1 MFRTVPAAL
10 FSILVVLPAPS
21 AVAAEAYPQRPI
33 RLILPFAAGGA
44 TDVLAR
50 AVSARLEEVLG
61 ASVIIDNRG
70 GAGGTLGTAL
80 AARAAPDGYTFLF
93 TSASHTFA
101 PSLYR
106 DLPYDPLKDFK
117 AITMFAS
124 IPNLLVVH
132 PSMPVRSVKEL
143 VALARRHPGEIRFSS
158 GGHGSNIHLTT
169 ELFAYTARIKL
180 EHVPYKGG
188 GPGQVAVMSGEVQ
201 LMLPAINSA
210 LPFVKSGRMRALGV
224 STLARS
230 PALPEL
236 PTIHESGV
244 PGYDKASWFALFA
257 PAAVPESI
265 SNHIYQAAIKV
276 LKNPEIVKLLAAE
289 GAVAVG
295 NTPVEFDAFVRSELM
310 AWAKLIRE
318 MNLKPAS

>member
-1 MFRTVPAAL
+1 MFRAVRVAL
-10 FSILVVLPAPS
+10 FSVLVALS
-21 AVAAEAYPQRPI
+21 ASSAIAAEAYPQKPI

-93 TSASHTFA
+93 TSASHTFT
-101 PSLYR
+101 PSLYK

-132 PSMPVRSVKEL
+132 PSMPAKSVKEL
-143 VALARRHPGEIRFSS
+143 LALARRHPGEIRFSS

-169 ELFAYTARIKL
+169 ELFAYMARIKL

-210 LPFVKSGRMRALGV
+210 FPFVKSGRMRALGV
-224 STLARS
+224 STKARS

-236 PTIHESGV
+236 PTIDESGV

-257 PAAVPESI
+257 PAAVPEAI
-265 SNHIYQAAIKV
+265 TNQVYQAAVRV

-295 NTPVEFDAFVRSELM
+295 NTPAEFDAFVRSELV

-318 MNLKPAS
+318 MGLAR

>member
-1 MFRTVPAAL
+1 MARIVHAAL
-10 FSILVVLPAPS
+10 FSTLVALAPA
-21 AVAAEAYPQRPI
+21 AIAAEAYPQKPI

-93 TSASHTFA
+93 TSASHTFT
-101 PSLYR
+101 PSLYK
-106 DLPYDPLKDFK
+106 DLPYDPLRDFK

-143 VALARRHPGEIRFSS
+143 LALARKHPGEIRFSS

-169 ELFAYTARIKL
+169 ELFAYMARIKL

-210 LPFVKSGRMRALGV
+210 FPFVKAGRMRALGV
-224 STLARS
+224 STKARS
-230 PALPEL
+230 PALPDL
-236 PTIHESGV
+236 PTIDESGV

-257 PAAVPESI
+257 PAAVPEAI
-265 SNHIYQAAIKV
+265 TNQVYQAAVKV

-295 NTPVEFDAFVRSELM
+295 NSPAEFDAFVRSELV

-318 MNLKPAS
+318 MGLAR

>member
-1 MFRTVPAAL
+1 MVRIVRAAL
-10 FSILVVLPAPS
+10 FSVLVVLAPA
-21 AVAAEAYPQRPI
+21 AIAAEAYPQKPI

-93 TSASHTFA
+93 TSASHTFT
-101 PSLYR
+101 PSLYK

-132 PSMPVRSVKEL
+132 PSMPVTSVKGL
-143 VALARRHPGEIRFSS
+143 LALARRHPGEIRFSS

-169 ELFAYTARIKL
+169 ELFAYMARIKL

-210 LPFVKSGRMRALGV
+210 FPFVKSGRMRALGV
-224 STLARS
+224 STRARS

-236 PTIHESGV
+236 PTIDESGV

-257 PAAVPESI
+257 PAAVPEAI
-265 SNHIYQAAIKV
+265 TNQVYQAAVRV

-295 NTPVEFDAFVRSELM
+295 NTPAEFDAFVRSELV

-318 MNLKPAS
+318 MGLAR

>member
-1 MFRTVPAAL
+1 MLRIAYAWLLAAL
-10 FSILVVLPAPS
+10 LALPALP
-21 AVAAEAYPQRPI
+21 AIAGEAYPQKPI
-33 RLILPFAAGGA
+33 RLILPFAPGGA

-50 AVSARLEEVLG
+50 AVSAKLEEVLG
-61 ASVIIDNRG
+61 TGVIIDNRG

-101 PSLYR
+101 PSIYKE
-106 DLPYDPLKDFK
+106 LPYDALKDFK

-132 PSMPVRSVKEL
+132 PSMPVKSVKEL
-143 VALARRHPGEIRFSS
+143 LALARNRPGEIHFSS
-158 GGHGSNIHLTT
+158 AGRGSNIHLTT
-169 ELFAYTARIKL
+169 ELFIYMAKIQLT
-180 EHVPYKGG
+180 HVSYKGG
-188 GPGQVAVMSGEVQ
+188 GPAQIAVMSGEVQ
-201 LMLPAINSA
+201 MMLPAINSA
-210 LPFVKSGRMRALGV
+210 LPFVNSGRMKALGV
-224 STLARS
+224 STRARS

-257 PAAVPESI
+257 PAGVPDSI
-265 SNHIYQAAIKV
+265 NNYVYQAATRV
-276 LKNPEIVKLLAAE
+276 LKNPEIVKLLARE

-295 NTPVEFDAFVRSELM
+295 NTPAEFDAFVRAEL
-310 AWAKLIRE
+310 ASWAKLIRE
-318 MNLKPAS
+318 MKL

>member
-1 MFRTVPAAL
+1 MLRIACGLLCAALAAAPAAN
-10 FSILVVLPAPS
+10 
-21 AVAAEAYPQRPI
+21 AAEAYPQKPI

-70 GAGGTLGTAL
+70 GAGGTLGTGL
-80 AARAAPDGYTFLF
+80 GGRAAPARGTFLF
-93 TSASHTFA
+93 TSASHTFT
-101 PSLYR
+101 PSLYK

-132 PSMPVRSVKEL
+132 PSMPVTSVKGL
-143 VALARRHPGEIRFSS
+143 LALARRHPGEIRFSS

-169 ELFAYTARIKL
+169 ELFAYMARIKL

-210 LPFVKSGRMRALGV
+210 FPFVKSGRMRALGV
-224 STLARS
+224 STKARS

-236 PTIHESGV
+236 PTIDESGV

-265 SNHIYQAAIKV
+265 TSHIYQAAVRV

-295 NTPVEFDAFVRSELM
+295 NTPAEFDAFVRSELV

-318 MNLKPAS
+318 MGLAR